1 MNTKLDCVSP
11 GALVAMYLFIGFLTL
26 VLICCW
32 QTNIEGGSV
41 LLSYV
46 QAKRVVQGELEQIQ
60 DLNRSGEIRKI
71 GFNDER
77 GNKRYFMYHHHQ
89 GESGKLPGGS
99 GSGKLLGMPLYFY
112 ITNEGIILKD
122 QMPNYVFWGGVTLF
136 LSLVFSYLYFVIM
149 SRVHTLRFDCEVR
162 SKKSQYTLNLLKYV
176 MFALSVAAVVSAA
189 KSVHMDFF
197 LPEDKAHVISVE
209 GGCEQHYR
217 IKAFAPSTRT
227 EFEADWSSFNGASP
241 ATGQEV
247 NICYPK
253 NSEPVF
259 AKHTS
264 DKIGSVVLLFF
275 VLAYLYFSSVILIR
289 SRIQCR
295 QSC

>member
-1 MNTKLDCVSP
+1 M
-11 GALVAMYLFIGFLTL
+11 
-26 VLICCW
+26 
-32 QTNIEGGSV
+32 
-41 LLSYV
+41 LSYV

-77 GNKRYFMYHHHQ
+77 GNKRYFMYHHHR
-89 GESGKLPGGS
+89 GESGKLPGVS

-227 EFEADWSSFNGASP
+227 EFEADWSYGASP

-275 VLAYLYFSSVILIR
+275 VLAYLYFSSVVLIR